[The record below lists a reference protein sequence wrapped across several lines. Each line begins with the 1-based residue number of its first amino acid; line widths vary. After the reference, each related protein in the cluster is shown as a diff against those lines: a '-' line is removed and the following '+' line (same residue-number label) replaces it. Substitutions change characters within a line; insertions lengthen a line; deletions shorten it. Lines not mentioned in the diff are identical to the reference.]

1 MGHPADIVL
10 QVQMRKRDQSVLTR
24 LFLGLVG
31 GTLGFMMGVGLTT
44 LESVLDGAGGGRA
57 GGNPPLPRAALDE
70 APSNAFCRTVER
82 NYVQCKWSP
91 IAYKCV

>member
-1 MGHPADIVL
+1 MTQEILP
-10 QVQMRKRDQSVLTR
+10 R

-57 GGNPPLPRAALDE
+57 GGNPPLPKAALDE
-70 APSNAFCRTVER
+70 APSNAFCRTEEIEDMIQFQSQFSER
-82 NYVQCKWSP
+82 LPEFY
-91 IAYKCV
+91 

>member
-1 MGHPADIVL
+1 MDNCMKNSKSKWH
-10 QVQMRKRDQSVLTR
+10 KRSVHTR

-70 APSNAFCRTVER
+70 APSNAFCRTKEIEEIFDA
-82 NYVQCKWSP
+82 SMH
-91 IAYKCV
+91 